1 MLLWHTTRNGYQPLR
16 AFAVLAVLWAI
27 SFGLFQAGQEYA
39 LMGPTDRVA
48 FAELAKGDPLSGSYP
63 RFNAA
68 VYAIDISLPI
78 ISLGERDKWQPLAS
92 PLVTPAPQGVSNEI
106 MKGEI
111 FANNKFS
118 NSKSEILKFKSQNS
132 IY

>member
-1 MLLWHTTRNGYQPLR
+1 MGHAGFCGAGVSPAGLR
-16 AFAVLAVLWAI
+16 EDGTHRKI
-27 SFGLFQAGQEYA
+27 AG
-39 LMGPTDRVA
+39 G
-48 FAELAKGDPLSGSYP
+48 
-63 RFNAA
+63 
-68 VYAIDISLPI
+68 
-78 ISLGERDKWQPLAS
+78 
-92 PLVTPAPQGVSNEI
+92 TPAPQGVSNEI